1 MSGKTNIDK
10 ENAVRILDFWF
21 LMEFLN
27 QQSTKSF
34 KEIEK
39 KATTYKNDLSSGRI
53 KRPKKVV
60 EDFISFKT
68 GDTLQ
73 SITKFA
79 TEETL
84 LPLWSDYTVF
94 VGSIKKKTCIQ
105 KIAQNVEWDGQSP
118 DENYD
123 EVAYC

>member
-60 EDFISFKT
+60 ITSGYK
-68 GDTLQ
+68 
-73 SITKFA
+73 SI
-79 TEETL
+79 
-84 LPLWSDYTVF
+84 DYMNAY
-94 VGSIKKKTCIQ
+94 SIKNKKYGE
-105 KIAQNVEWDGQSP
+105 KIAIPLSISETDNEYLK
-118 DENYD
+118 ENPT
-123 EVAYC
+123 